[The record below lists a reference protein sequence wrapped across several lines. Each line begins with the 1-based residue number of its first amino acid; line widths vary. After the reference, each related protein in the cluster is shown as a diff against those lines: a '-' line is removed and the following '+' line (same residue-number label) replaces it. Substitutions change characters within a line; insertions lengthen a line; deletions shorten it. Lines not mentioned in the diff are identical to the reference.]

1 MTIRK
6 RPDLTA
12 RRQTYLGQ
20 SYWVVKEPIGLN
32 YFRFQDEEYELLQKI
47 DGNTSLNE
55 LKDWFE
61 ATFPPQKITLEE
73 LQNFIGML
81 HRSGLVIA
89 DVPGQGKQLK
99 KRRDERKQKE
109 LLGALTNILCIRFK
123 GIDPERFLN
132 WLHPKVSW
140 LFSLPA
146 FIFSIIL
153 AISAL
158 TLVTVQFDVFYSKL
172 PDFQSFFSPTNALWL
187 MVILGL
193 TKALH
198 ELGHGLSCTHFGGE
212 CHEMGL
218 MILVLTPCPYCNV
231 SDSWMLPNK
240 WKRAAIGAAG
250 MYVEV
255 IIASIA
261 TFIWWFTLPGLLN
274 MLCLNIIFISS
285 VTTIMFNA
293 NPLLRYDGYYIL
305 ADVMEIPNLRQKA
318 TTILSRKAADWFLG
332 IEPPD
337 DPFLPQRNQIFFA
350 LYSIAAG
357 IYRWF
362 VLFSILWFMHQIWK
376 PYRLDVIGYA
386 IISVSLI
393 GLIGMPIYKI
403 TKFFYV
409 PGRMHKVKKPRFYM
423 SLAGLAGIIAFILF
437 VPLPH
442 SVICSL
448 EVRAHDADH
457 VYVEVPGLLE
467 EVYIKPGDKVTAG
480 QELAK
485 LENIE
490 MQIQTVKLH
499 GEKDE
504 YEVEL
509 KSLERQRYEDIEAST
524 KIQQLQESIAKT
536 SDQIKEQASE
546 ADRLTLRAPQ
556 AGTVMPPPWRPNK
569 PGPDGQL
576 PAWSGS
582 PLQKKN
588 LGAPLDEGT
597 VFCLVGDP
605 KKMEAVLYVD
615 QGDIDFVGIDQEVEI
630 KLDELPFQTFTGT
643 IKDVAPSES
652 KYSPERLSTKAGGEL
667 ATRTDASGAE
677 KPMSTAY
684 QSLVLLDDPD
694 GLLRTGLR
702 GRAKIHTAPQTLG
715 QRIKRIINQVI
726 NFKL

>member
-12 RRQTYLGQ
+12 RHQTYQGK

-47 DGNTSLNE
+47 DGKTSLDE
-55 LKDWFE
+55 LKEWFE

-73 LQNFIGML
+73 LQQFIGML

-89 DVPGQGKQLK
+89 DVPGQGKQLR
-99 KRRDERKQKE
+99 KRYDERKRKE
-109 LLGALTNILCIRFK
+109 RLGALTNILCIRFK
-123 GIDPERFLN
+123 GFDPERFLN
-132 WLHPKVSW
+132 WLYPKLRW
-140 LFSLPA
+140 IFSLPV
-146 FIFSIIL
+146 FMFSILL
-153 AISAL
+153 ALSAL
-158 TLVTVQFDVFYSKL
+158 TLVTVKFDVFYSKL
-172 PDFQSFFSPTNALWL
+172 PDFYSFFSPTNALWL

-193 TKALH
+193 TKVVHEFGHALT
-198 ELGHGLSCTHFGGE
+198 CKHFGGE
-212 CHEMGL
+212 CHEMGV
-218 MILVLTPCPYCNV
+218 MILVLTPCLYCNV
-231 SDSWMLPNK
+231 SDSWMLPSK

-255 IIASIA
+255 ILASIA
-261 TFIWWFTLPGLLN
+261 TFIWWFTLPGMLN
-274 MLCLNIIFISS
+274 MICLNIIFISS

-305 ADVMEIPNLRQKA
+305 SDLVEIPNLRQKA
-318 TTILSRKAADWFLG
+318 TSVLSRKAAHWFLG

-376 PYRLDVIGYA
+376 PYRLDVIGYG
-386 IISVSLI
+386 IVGMSLI

-409 PGRMHKVKKPRFYM
+409 PGRMHKVKKLRFYL
-423 SLAGLAGIIAFILF
+423 SLAGLLAIVVFVLY

-442 SVICSL
+442 SVICTL
-448 EVRAHDADH
+448 EIRAHDADH
-457 VYVEVPGLLE
+457 VYVEVPGLLR
-467 EVYIKPGDKVTAG
+467 EVFVKPGDTVTEG

-485 LENIE
+485 LENID
-490 MQIQTVKLH
+490 MQMQTVKLL
-499 GEKDE
+499 GEKNQFD
-504 YEVEL
+504 VEL
-509 KSLERQRYEDIEAST
+509 KSLQRQRYDDDEAST
-524 KIQQLQESIAKT
+524 KTQELKESLAKT
-536 SDQIKEQASE
+536 EDQIKEQASE
-546 ADRLTLRAPQ
+546 AARLTLRASK
-556 AGTVMPPPWRPNK
+556 AGTVMPPPWRAHK
-569 PGPDGQL
+569 PGPEGQL

-582 PLQKKN
+582 PLEPKN

-597 VFCLVGDP
+597 IFCLVGDP

-615 QGDIDFVGIDQEVEI
+615 QGDIDFVTVGQEVEI
-630 KLDELPFQTFTGT
+630 KLDQLPFETFEGQ
-643 IKDVAPSES
+643 IKDVAPGES
-652 KYSPERLSTKAGGEL
+652 KFSPERLSTKAGGEL
-667 ATRTDASGAE
+667 ATRTDASGVE
-677 KPMSTAY
+677 KPMSASY
-684 QSLVLLDDPD
+684 QSLVLMDDPKEE
-694 GLLRTGLR
+694 LRVGLR

-715 QRIKRIINQVI
+715 QRFKRIINQLI